1 MKKITCLSAVVGLFA
16 TFGVIGGSIGI
27 IDTAEASSSRSHSSY
42 SLAGRSFQIHGTYVS
57 WNEAIFG
64 PTPPDFENCYTFVDD
79 DVNTW
84 LDPLFPGPGMAVP
97 GTWVQHTGGLVTNY
111 TAFAE
116 VTDAFGP
123 GVDLSLIQNGTVTP
137 TFRSGKQR
145 LNAYSTV
152 YAGPLPPESGLP
164 RTVVLGVVLSR
175 GFSVDSCD

>member
-1 MKKITCLSAVVGLFA
+1 MKKISYLSAVVGLLA

-57 WNEAIFG
+57 WDEAIGG
-64 PTPPDFENCYTFVDD
+64 PTPDDFENCYTFVDD

-84 LDPLFPGPGMAVP
+84 LDPLFPAPGFAVP
-97 GTWVQHTGGLVTNY
+97 GTWVQHTGGFVTNY

-116 VTDAFGP
+116 VTDGIAP
-123 GVDLSLIQNGTVTP
+123 GIDLSLIQNGTVTP
-137 TFRSGKQR
+137 TFRRGKQR

-152 YAGPLPPESGLP
+152 YFGPLPPESGLP

-175 GFSVDSCD
+175 GYSVDSCD

>member
-1 MKKITCLSAVVGLFA
+1 MKKITYLSAVIGLLA
-16 TFGVIGGSIGI
+16 TFGVVVGSIGI
-27 IDTAEASSSRSHSSY
+27 IDTAEASSWKSHSSY

-57 WNEAIFG
+57 WNEALGG

-84 LDPLFPGPGMAVP
+84 LDPLFPAAGIAVP

-116 VTDAFGP
+116 VTDGIAP

-137 TFRSGKQR
+137 TFRRGKKR
-145 LNAYSTV
+145 LKAYSTV
-152 YAGPLPPESGLP
+152 YFGPADGLGLP
-164 RTVVLGVVLSR
+164 RTAVLGVVLSR
-175 GFSVDSCD
+175 GYSVDSCD